1 MSPMFIKLSLVATTA
16 WLFMVVILPHS
27 LFELAL
33 LFVIVIVSVF
43 GVIYFSLFVL
53 MNSSKVTV
61 VAQSPLDLVA
71 LVAPQKRCFV

>member
-1 MSPMFIKLSLVATTA
+1 MCIKLSFVVTTV
-16 WLFMVVILPHS
+16 WLLMVVILPHS
-27 LFELAL
+27 IFELAL
-33 LFVIVIVSVF
+33 WGSVGVGCECWF

-71 LVAPQKRCFV
+71 LVALQKRYFV